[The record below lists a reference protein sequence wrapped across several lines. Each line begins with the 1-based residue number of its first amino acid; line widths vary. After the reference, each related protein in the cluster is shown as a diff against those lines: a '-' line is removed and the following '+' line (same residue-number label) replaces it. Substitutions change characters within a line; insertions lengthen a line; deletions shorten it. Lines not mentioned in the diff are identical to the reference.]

1 MLTVWVI
8 DDSAYRERNSHTGL
22 WLHLQAK
29 LYEVQYAC
37 MMAVLDGCREKFL
50 LSFYPHSLA
59 FLILS
64 GWLQNCGPEMGL
76 CWVYGFLV
84 VLGSR
89 MDRKHGTVVTKTT
102 YYLVNTLLQIFIAFF
117 G

>member
-8 DDSAYRERNSHTGL
+8 DDSAYRERNRYTGL
-22 WLHLQAK
+22 WLHLQVK

-64 GWLQNCGPEMGL
+64 GWAKELWSRDGSLLGVWVSRCAGL
-76 CWVYGFLV
+76 PDGQETWHSSY
-84 VLGSR
+84 
-89 MDRKHGTVVTKTT
+89 TTT